1 MTRATTLLLGAALVA
16 VLPATTLVAADDS
29 DGAANGEKY
38 LLRYQ
43 FKPGETVRWR
53 VVHLAKVKTT
63 VGGTT
68 QTTETVSK
76 SIKAWK
82 VTDVTDN
89 GSATFENTVEQVDMR
104 NKVSGR
110 QEVTYNSNTDE
121 KAPVGF
127 ESVAASVGKLLSL
140 ITLNDRGEVIGRKNE
155 LNASTSPNEGQVT
168 MTLPE
173 QPIAV
178 GETWSFP
185 YEMII
190 PTNNGT
196 VVKIKTQQKYSL
208 ERVKS
213 GVATIRM
220 ATVILTPVH
229 DPAIEAQLIQRQ
241 MEGAIHFDI
250 EAGRVLSQ
258 QMDLD
263 KRVVGFAGKTDPSSL
278 HYLTRFTEDLITET
292 TQTDEFADKDKS
304 AEPVKTAAKP
314 DEDVPERK

>member
-1 MTRATTLLLGAALVA
+1 MTRAITLLVGAALFVT
-16 VLPATTLVAADDS
+16 LSATAPVTADES
-29 DGAANGEKY
+29 DGAKAEKH

-43 FKPGETVRWR
+43 FTPGESVRWR

-63 VGGTT
+63 VAGTT
-68 QTTETVSK
+68 QTTESVSK
-76 SIKAWK
+76 SVKLWK
-82 VTDVTDN
+82 VTDVTDA
-89 GSATFENTVEQVDMR
+89 GTATFEQYVEHLDMW
-104 NKVSGR
+104 NKISGR
-110 QEVTYNSNTDE
+110 QEVTYNSKTDDE
-121 KAPVGF
+121 VPPGF
-127 ESVAASVGKLLSL
+127 ANVADSVGKVLSL
-140 ITLNDRGEVIGRKNE
+140 ITLNDRGEVIDRKNE
-155 LNASTSPNEGQVT
+155 HTATTNPNEGQVT

-173 QPIAV
+173 EPIAV

-185 YEMII
+185 YEMVI

-208 ERVKS
+208 ERVKN
-213 GVATIRM
+213 GVATIHM

-241 MEGAIHFDI
+241 TEGNIRFDI

-278 HYLTRFTEDLITET
+278 HYLTRFTEDLVTDVP
-292 TQTDEFADKDKS
+292 QTDEFAGKEKPADT
-304 AEPVKTAAKP
+304 VKTAAKP
-314 DEDVPERK
+314 DEDATERK